1 MEFKEKKKIT
11 NKGITLIALVITIIV
26 LLILAGVAISTLTG
40 NNGLLEKTSDAKDKS
55 DIGAARERTEL
66 YVTEFGIDYRI
77 QENPSDTL
85 AEYISDNLNGKDA
98 YGYKILTD
106 GNNIVLT
113 KGGKIAT
120 RGTIDEGG
128 EIVWDSLNT
137 TYEDSGNGNG
147 NENENELEVAYGNY
161 VTSENE
167 IDSDIF
173 QYQIIQQ
180 ASNFKDFKMLAQV
193 ADLNGNI
200 GGLKKSYNIASTGNS
215 EENMGIAYITGFN
228 VDNIYKDEDLSGS
241 DSMVAL
247 ENQSMYD
254 NDPYVIGMKKRF
266 SKLVIPYK
274 VKLNID
280 GEIDENGSWYLIKQV
295 DLNKPETDDERPLE
309 YTFWDISDSIHTFQ
323 SEVVVPEGV
332 TSIKGTW
339 FYNNHSIRTLRLPCS
354 MYNPGQFSLDNC
366 NNLQNVYFEGKQE
379 QWEWLNVE
387 LPLDAS
393 YQVSYGNK
401 INQAYEAAFGEPA
414 YYDE

>member
-1 MEFKEKKKIT
+1 MEFKEKEKIT

-55 DIGAARERTEL
+55 DIGAAKERIEL

-85 AEYISDNLNGKDA
+85 AEYLNGKDA

-106 GNNIVLT
+106 GNNIALT

-120 RGTIDEGG
+120 KGTIGEGG

-137 TYEDSGNGNG
+137 TYEDSGNG

-173 QYQIIQQ
+173 QYQIIP
-180 ASNFKDFKMLAQV
+180 
-193 ADLNGNI
+193 
-200 GGLKKSYNIASTGNS
+200 

-241 DSMVAL
+241 DREDIAFGI
-247 ENQSMYD
+247 NQD
-254 NDPYVIGMKKRF
+254 QFNNDPYVKGMRKRL
-266 SKLVIPYK
+266 SKMVIPYK
-274 VKLNID
+274 VKLNSS
-280 GEIDENGSWYLIKQV
+280 GELDENGSWYLIKQV
-295 DLNKPETDDERPLE
+295 NLNMPVAIDEFPL
-309 YTFWDISDSIHTFQ
+309 YYVFDGSTYCFDVFQ
-323 SEVVVPEGV
+323 STIIVPEGV
-332 TSIKGTW
+332 TSIGGTY
-339 FYNNHSIRTLRLPCS
+339 FQNNSTIQTLRLPCS
-354 MYNPGQFSLDNC
+354 MYNPGQFSLDYC

-387 LPLDAS
+387 LPLYTS

-401 INQAYEAAFGEPA
+401 INQDYEAEYGE
-414 YYDE
+414 